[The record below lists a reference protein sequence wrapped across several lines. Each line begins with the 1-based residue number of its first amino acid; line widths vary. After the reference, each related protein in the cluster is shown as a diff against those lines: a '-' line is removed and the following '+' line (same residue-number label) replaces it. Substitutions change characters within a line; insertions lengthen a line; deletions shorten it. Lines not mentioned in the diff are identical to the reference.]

1 MWLTVVMAAI
11 MLLLLGVG
19 LVLVCLN
26 HKSAPNCPPM
36 KSGFIPW
43 LGCAVEFGKAP
54 LAMIRKSQQE
64 VGTRVCAVL

>member
-1 MWLTVVMAAI
+1 MAAI

-19 LVLVCLN
+19 LVLVCLDR
-26 HKSAPNCPPM
+26 KRVPNCPPM
-36 KSGFIPW
+36 KSGLIPW

-64 VGTRVCAVL
+64 VRTCVCAVL